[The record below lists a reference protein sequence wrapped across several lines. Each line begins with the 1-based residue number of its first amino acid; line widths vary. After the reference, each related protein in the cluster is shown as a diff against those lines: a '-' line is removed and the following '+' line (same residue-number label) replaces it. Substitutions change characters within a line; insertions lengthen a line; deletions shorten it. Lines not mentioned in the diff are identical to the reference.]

1 MARKRPDAIDLV
13 CREWARQRRK
23 LLGLED
29 ALTAREI
36 LGAIRCT
43 LGERR
48 DLHHGSRSGKVE
60 QHWPE
65 VYTGDAL
72 RVNLAW
78 WRMRP
83 ELKDTLDLHYVARDS
98 VEEKAAVIH
107 KSVPAYYQRVAAA
120 KGFVES
126 WLAREELIQ
135 E

>member
-13 CREWARQRRK
+13 CREWARQRRILK
-23 LLGLED
+23 GLAEG
-29 ALTAREI
+29 LTARE
-36 LGAIRCT
+36 LVGAMRCT

-72 RVNLAW
+72 RVNLAFK
-78 WRMRP
+78 RMRP
-83 ELKDTLDLHYVARDS
+83 ELKDIMDVHYVARDS
-98 VEEKAAVIH
+98 IDEKAAVIN
-107 KSVPAYYQRVAAA
+107 KSIPVYYARVAAA
-120 KGFVES
+120 KAYVES
-126 WLAREELIQ
+126 ALAARELIQ